1 MCIVASGVW
10 VCVLPGA
17 AVLSTH
23 HRRHLGF
30 RQFGGELCRCGC
42 RSGGPGCQA
51 VLVPPQG
58 LAGLGCLGNIV
69 TEFWRSFSRVGPLSA
84 GLGGQGGGGGRES
97 SSLAD
102 YWDGVTAREEGA
114 E

>member
-1 MCIVASGVW
+1 MGSSAGA
-10 VCVLPGA
+10 GA
-17 AVLSTH
+17 APQDQAA
-23 HRRHLGF
+23 RRCWCLP
-30 RQFGGELCRCGC
+30 R
-42 RSGGPGCQA
+42 A
-51 VLVPPQG
+51 W
-58 LAGLGCLGNIV
+58 LAWGCLGNIV

-84 GLGGQGGGGGRES
+84 GLGGPGGGGGRES